1 MIVRVRLFAR
11 QRELAGTSRLVL
23 ELPDGATI
31 DAAWSALA
39 ARFPDLASARP
50 YVRFARNGVYADA
63 ADALADGDEL
73 ACIPPV
79 SGGAGDAPPEGSV
92 GGAPGAAD
100 LAVADAAGR
109 RIRRITLTPD
119 PIDERALGRLR
130 GEIAT
135 RSDGAVVT
143 FEGRTRETPG
153 TPAPGEEPE
162 AARHAGK
169 RVRALDYEAY
179 DEMALTTLEAIADE
193 IERRFDV
200 RRVGIVHRTGR
211 VPLGETSVVVVVASP
226 HRDRAFAACRYA
238 IDELKARAPIWKAE
252 QFEDGTVWVGAPAR
266 LTPPTDEPARPSA
279 TAEAD

>member
-11 QRELAGTSRLVL
+11 QRELVGTSRLAL

-39 ARFPDLASARP
+39 ARFPELAPARP

-79 SGGAGDAPPEGSV
+79 SGGAGEAPAEGL
-92 GGAPGAAD
+92 GEDPPRAAD
-100 LAVADAAGR
+100 PPTDAAGR
-109 RIRRITLTPD
+109 RIRRLALTPD
-119 PIDERALGRLR
+119 PIDERALGLLR
-130 GEIAT
+130 EAIAT
-135 RSDGAVVT
+135 PSDGAVVT

-162 AARHAGK
+162 AARHRGK
-169 RVRALDYEAY
+169 HVRALDYEAY
-179 DEMALTTLEAIADE
+179 DEMALATLEAIADE
-193 IERRFDV
+193 IERRFEV
-200 RRVGIVHRTGR
+200 CRIGILHRTGR
-211 VPLGETSVVVVVASP
+211 VPLGEASVVVVVASP

-252 QFEDGTVWVGAPAR
+252 QFADGTVWIGAPAR
-266 LTPPTDEPARPSA
+266 PTAPTDEPAGPAASA
-279 TAEAD
+279 AAD